1 MRVLTAWA
9 VLLLAILAA
18 CNRSDTT
25 QQESEAT
32 ASARI
37 QAIPEADPAKYRGI
51 RDMSK
56 WQNPYLIIQPN
67 GIGLLDPE
75 NNEQHILKPDEVL
88 PALAALPASA
98 WPYGRVVVV
107 AERAAGASEE
117 EKVAVRRT
125 RGIVGGTLKS
135 ANVVVNWVPST

>member
-1 MRVLTAWA
+1 M
-9 VLLLAILAA
+9 
-18 CNRSDTT
+18 
-25 QQESEAT
+25 
-32 ASARI
+32 SARI
-37 QAIPEADPAKYRGI
+37 QAIPEANPAKYRSI
-51 RDMSK
+51 KDMSQ
-56 WQNPYLIIQPN
+56 WRNPYLIIQPN

-75 NNEQHILKPDEVL
+75 NNEQHILMPDEVL

-117 EKVAVRRT
+117 QKVAVRRT
-125 RGIVGGTLKS
+125 RGIVGGTLKN